1 MSRYLPD
8 HVKRSPHLRRSVD
21 QELRLHREG
30 FAMSTA
36 HSGVDS
42 STKEGDH
49 VDAKGIPIAPKSM
62 IDLESWKDGDAEI
75 WDKVISH
82 RTA

>member
-1 MSRYLPD
+1 
-8 HVKRSPHLRRSVD
+8 
-21 QELRLHREG
+21 
-30 FAMSTA
+30 MSTA